1 MPTPPSFPETETSSH
16 SPVQHAK
23 SDIDGISEGT
33 EKTGNIKAVQ
43 SVAEAGGV
51 NVNSGMPRVW
61 NAIEEERRGPS

>member
-1 MPTPPSFPETETSSH
+1 M
-16 SPVQHAK
+16 
-23 SDIDGISEGT
+23 DGISEGT
-33 EKTGNIKAVQ
+33 EETGDIKVAQ